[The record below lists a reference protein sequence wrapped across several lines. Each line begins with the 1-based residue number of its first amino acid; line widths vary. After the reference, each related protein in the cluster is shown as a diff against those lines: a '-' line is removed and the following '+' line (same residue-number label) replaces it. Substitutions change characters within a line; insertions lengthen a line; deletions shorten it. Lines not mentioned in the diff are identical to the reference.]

1 MRARLQTDAGSILK
15 DTEVDIVS
23 KTAESELPTP
33 TADHATREASGQ
45 PTYRVRDDEGHIEDV
60 DTRDIRI
67 VR

>member
-23 KTAESELPTP
+23 MSDEADLPKAADGTCKP
-33 TADHATREASGQ
+33 TDQ
-45 PTYRVRDDEGHIEDV
+45 PSYRVRDDEGQTEDV
-60 DTRDIRI
+60 DTRDMTI